1 MLFSKFFKSWREY
14 SCFKSLSS
22 PDRKIVFYSEGA
34 GYSIYLWPV
43 MKHLLKDL
51 ERPLCYVTSDAQDP
65 LLGEEIPG
73 LTAFYMESTSTLI
86 AFFKNLEAGI
96 LVMTM
101 PDLETFHLKRS
112 RHPVYYVYLQ
122 HSIVSTH
129 MVYRT
134 GAFDH
139 FDAILCAGPHH
150 EAETRAW
157 EEAHGLKPKELFKH
171 GYAPLDTII
180 EEGARRVAPGK
191 GRTRVLVAP
200 SWGPKGMLEL
210 HGEQLV
216 GSLLAA
222 GFEVYLRPHPNTRKT
237 NPEAIDGIR
246 RKFESHEGY
255 RHEEDIRSHDSFYN
269 SHVMVSDWSGAALE
283 FAFGLERPVLF
294 IDVPRKVNNPDY
306 ECIDCLPLEERLR
319 EEIGEVLSV
328 ENIEQAGDRIEGMRT
343 GAEKYREK
351 IRTARAA
358 WVYNVGH
365 SGEVGAD
372 ILAKLSDRIRGE
384 Q

>member
-1 MLFSKFFKSWREY
+1 MLFSKFIRSWREY
-14 SCFKSLSS
+14 SRFKNLSQE
-22 PDRKIVFYSEGA
+22 DRSIFFYSEGA

-43 MKHLLKDL
+43 MKRLLED
-51 ERPLCYVTSDAQDP
+51 RGRSLCYVTNDADDP
-65 LLGEEIPG
+65 LLSEEIPG
-73 LTAFYMESTSTLI
+73 LSAFYMESTSTLI
-86 AFFKNLEAGI
+86 AFFKNLEAGM

-112 RHPVYYVYLQ
+112 KYPVYYAYLQ

-139 FDAILCAGPHH
+139 FDGVLCAGPHH
-150 EAETRAW
+150 ETEIRAW
-157 EEAHGLKPKELFKH
+157 EEARGLKSKELFKH
-171 GYAPLDTII
+171 GYGPLDSII
-180 EEGARRVAPGK
+180 EEGARRESPGED
-191 GRTRVLVAP
+191 RTRVLVAP

-216 GSLLAA
+216 GSLLRA

-237 NPEAIDGIR
+237 NPDAIDRIR
-246 RKFESHEGY
+246 QKFEGQEGY

-306 ECIDCLPLEERLR
+306 ECIDCLPLEDQLR
-319 EEIGEVLSV
+319 KEIGLVLAV
-328 ENIEQAGDRIEGMRT
+328 EDIDDAGDQIEFLRT
-343 GAEKYREK
+343 GAEEYRER
-351 IRTARAA
+351 IRAAREA
-358 WVYNVGH
+358 WVYNVGQ
-365 SGEVGAD
+365 SGEVGAR
-372 ILAKLSDRIRGE
+372 ILAELSDRIRDE
-384 Q
+384 R